1 MLDITNMPETAARP
15 RAKLYCHAC
24 GRRIHPDSRFCR
36 HCGENVPSA
45 ADDGTDPLKRLA
57 EGAPDAPGDVHHDPN
72 CEVAVWQG
80 RPAWRAF
87 GGAWAAWFSL
97 AIMLLYAA
105 SRFGGGPLVQAVWL
119 IVGGAAVGL
128 FARDA
133 LVVYGLRYHLTTQR
147 LFVHRGILT
156 RVTDQMEL
164 IRVDDVRQTQGVLDR
179 ILDTGTVQV
188 FSTDE
193 TDDSVTL
200 RSIPSPADVAEQI
213 RLHTRGVRNKGAIAV
228 ERI

>member
-1 MLDITNMPETAARP
+1 MPQTVDRL
-15 RAKLYCHAC
+15 RAKLFCHAC
-24 GRRIHPDSRFCR
+24 GKRIHPESRFCR
-36 HCGENVPSA
+36 HCGGKVGEA
-45 ADDGTDPLKRLA
+45 AAAGVDDSTEPLKRLA
-57 EGAPDAPGDVHHDPN
+57 EGKPDAPGDVHHDPN
-72 CEVAVWQG
+72 CEVAIWQG

-87 GGAWAAWFSL
+87 GGAWAAWFAL

-105 SRFGGGPLVQAVWL
+105 SRFGGGPFVQAVWL
-119 IVGGAAVGL
+119 IVGGGAVGL
-128 FARDA
+128 FVRDA

-164 IRVDDVRQTQGVLDR
+164 IRVDDVRQTQGVIDR
-179 ILDTGTVQV
+179 ILNTGSLQV

-193 TDDSVTL
+193 TDESVTL
-200 RSIPSPADVAEQI
+200 RSITAPANVAEQI
-213 RLHTRGVRNKGAIAV
+213 RLHTRGVRSKGSIAI